1 MSGPVTFQTTLLLG
15 GKTATGLEV
24 PPDVVER
31 FGAGKKPAV
40 RVTLGGYSYRSI
52 VAVLGGKFMIPVSA
66 EHRAGAG
73 VEAGDVVEVTLE
85 LDTEPRE
92 VTVPEDL
99 QAALDQNPAAR
110 QRFAALSYSRQR
122 QHVLMVEGARTP
134 ETRGRRLAGVIQK
147 LLEVV

>member
-31 FGAGKKPAV
+31 LGAGKKPAV
-40 RVTLGGYSYRSI
+40 RVTLGGYSYRST

-134 ETRGRRLAGVIQK
+134 ETRGRRLAGVIQQ